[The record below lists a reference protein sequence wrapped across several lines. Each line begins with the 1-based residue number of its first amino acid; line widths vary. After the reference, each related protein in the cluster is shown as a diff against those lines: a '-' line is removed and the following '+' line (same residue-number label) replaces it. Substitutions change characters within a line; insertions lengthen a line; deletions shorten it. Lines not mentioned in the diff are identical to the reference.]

1 MKAAG
6 IHGKQESSAQEG
18 DREARGQWGLGPDL
32 DGLRKGRVLS
42 VRETEQRMEYARHV
56 WVKRTRASQ
65 CEERT
70 QKQTTPGKHMRKVGS
85 DHMAGLAWKPGFS

>member
-1 MKAAG
+1 MKAAE

-18 DREARGQWGLGPDL
+18 DREARGQRGLGSDL

-56 WVKRTRASQ
+56 WVKRTRAS
-65 CEERT
+65 
-70 QKQTTPGKHMRKVGS
+70 
-85 DHMAGLAWKPGFS
+85 